1 MGGLLAAEA
10 AIGSHP
16 QSKRVIGLV
25 AFDVPFL
32 GMHPHVIISGI
43 ASLLPDGEE
52 GKHKTE
58 KEMNDDQL
66 VKIEQDDTLSISSS
80 YMEGNPI

>member
-10 AIGSHP
+10 AISSHP
-16 QSKRVIGLV
+16 QSKRVVGLV

-43 ASLLPDGEE
+43 ASLLPDGEGE
-52 GKHKTE
+52 NHNTE
-58 KEMNDDQL
+58 KEMNNEQL
-66 VKIEQDDTLSISSS
+66 VKIDRDDTLSISSS
-80 YMEGNPI
+80 YTEGNPI